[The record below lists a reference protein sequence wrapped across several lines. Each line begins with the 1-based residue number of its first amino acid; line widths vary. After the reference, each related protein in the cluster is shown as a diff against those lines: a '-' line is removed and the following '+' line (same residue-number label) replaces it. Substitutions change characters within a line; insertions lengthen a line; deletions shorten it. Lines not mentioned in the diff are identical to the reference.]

1 MVVLDTSVIIDHLR
15 LKSERNS
22 LLKKVV
28 KQYSNVTFCLSVIT
42 VQELYQGES
51 SRKVSEERRMETV
64 LELYQLMPYNYEIAK
79 LAGEIVRDNKNLVE
93 FPDAAIAATALVNEA
108 ELLTLNKKH
117 FAGIKGL
124 ELFDINRLKRILL
137 R

>member
-1 MVVLDTSVIIDHLR
+1 
-15 LKSERNS
+15 
-22 LLKKVV
+22 
-28 KQYSNVTFCLSVIT
+28 
-42 VQELYQGES
+42 
-51 SRKVSEERRMETV
+51 METV